1 MSAHRIDLE
10 PAFVLHVRS
19 YRETSLLL
27 EVFTHL
33 HGRVGLIARG
43 ARRPKSALR
52 GLLDP
57 FQPLRISWSG
67 RGELQTLR
75 DAELAGSATP
85 LTGDR
90 VLSGFYLNE
99 LLMKF
104 LQRHDPHPELF
115 AHYARTVADLSACR
129 GSESLEPVLR
139 RFELGL
145 LRESGY
151 ALNLS
156 EDATTHEPLQP
167 DGVYDFYPDQ
177 GAVPGRGDDA
187 GLRFS
192 GAELLAIDAGDFAAP
207 GVTRAARRL
216 LRAVINTHLGD
227 AGLRTRK
234 VAAAMRR

>member
-1 MSAHRIDLE
+1 MSATHINLE
-10 PAFVLHVRS
+10 PAYVLHARG

-52 GLLDP
+52 GILDP
-57 FQPLRISWSG
+57 FQPLRMSWSG

-75 DAELAGSATP
+75 DAELAGTATP
-85 LTGDR
+85 LTGER
-90 VLSGFYLNE
+90 VMSGFYLNE
-99 LLMKF
+99 LLLKF

-115 AHYARTVADLSACR
+115 AHYAQTIADLAAAD
-129 GSESLEPVLR
+129 GTAAIEPVLR

-151 ALNLS
+151 ALNLT
-156 EDATTHEPLQP
+156 EDATTHEPLEP
-167 DGVYDFYPDQ
+167 DAAYDFFPDQ
-177 GAVPGRGDDA
+177 GAVPVRGEDA

-192 GAELLAIDAGDFAAP
+192 GAELLAIDAGDFSAP

-227 AGLRTRK
+227 AGLRTRR